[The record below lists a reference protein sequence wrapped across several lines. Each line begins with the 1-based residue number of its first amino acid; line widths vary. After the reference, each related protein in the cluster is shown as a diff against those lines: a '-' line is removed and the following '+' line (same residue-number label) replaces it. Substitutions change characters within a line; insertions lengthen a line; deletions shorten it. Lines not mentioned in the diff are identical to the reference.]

1 MLMYAACL
9 DFVEV
14 QLNYTSMAEYGAID
28 SEGRVVLIS
37 MLVQRVNVTVF

>member
-28 SEGRVVLIS
+28 SEGRVFIN
-37 MLVQRVNVTVF
+37 MLV